1 MTDTVQQTPGTK
13 HPILAD
19 PRVPLAAERTFLAWI
34 RTGLALMGFGF
45 VVARFGMF
53 LREWAVLQ
61 HVETTATHG
70 FSMRLGIVLVSLG
83 VILNLAALLRYRRYL
98 HQLATGVMLLPKAR
112 LETAVAITLAIIG
125 VALVQISPAFNMSTA
140 QEGLVGASALIGI
153 FLGAFVGGWL
163 TDKFGGQVLLP
174 STWR

>member
-1 MTDTVQQTPGTK
+1 MTDTGQPTPK
-13 HPILAD
+13 ASHPILAD

-83 VILNLAALLRYRRYL
+83 VVLNLAALLRYRRYL
-98 HQLATGVMLLPKAR
+98 HQFAMGVMPLPKAR

-125 VALVQISPAFNMSTA
+125 VAAVIY
-140 QEGLVGASALIGI
+140 
-153 FLGAFVGGWL
+153 
-163 TDKFGGQVLLP
+163 LLAANL
-174 STWR
+174 